1 MSVDTFLLAVKSTI
15 DKLGVDMA
23 TAQPGSPKFIDLDD
37 ATATEEAM
45 AKPDPVFIW
54 EMSTFEEAPKDPLYR
69 ATFSV
74 GIRAMNDPANY
85 GLLKM
90 TGVIGGVFRPETFF
104 DVKDW
109 SDTLASAS
117 QGRIFITKSYVNAQ
131 GFDRAAGVRMIS
143 IDAMVQR
150 WL

>member
-1 MSVDTFLLAVKSTI
+1 MSIDTFLLAVKSTI

-23 TAQPGSPKFIDLDD
+23 TAQVGSPKFIDLDD

-45 AKPDPVFIW
+45 SKPDPVFIW
-54 EMSTFEEAPKDPLYR
+54 EMSTFDESPKDPLYR

-74 GIRAMNDPANY
+74 GVRAMNDPANY

-90 TGVIGGVFRPETFF
+90 TGVVGGVFRPGTTFE
-104 DVKDW
+104 VKDW
-109 SDTLASAS
+109 SDTVVSPS
-117 QGRIFITKSYVNAQ
+117 QGRMIISKSYVNAQ

-150 WL
+150 WV

>member
-1 MSVDTFLLAVKSTI
+1 MSFETFLLAVKSTI
-15 DKLGVDMA
+15 DKVGVDMA
-23 TAQPGSPKFIDLDD
+23 AAQPGTPKFVDLDD

-45 AKPDPVFIW
+45 SKPDPVFIW
-54 EMSTFEEAPKDPLYR
+54 EMSDFQEAPKDPLYR

-74 GIRAMNDPANY
+74 GVRAMNDPANY

-90 TGVIGGVFRPETFF
+90 TGIIGGVFRPGTFIE
-104 DVKDW
+104 VKDC
-109 SDTLASAS
+109 SDTLVSAS
-117 QGRIFITKSYVNAQ
+117 QGRILISKAYVNAQ

-143 IDAMVQR
+143 IDTMVQR

>member
-1 MSVDTFLLAVKSTI
+1 MSIDTFLLAVKSTV
-15 DKLGVDMA
+15 DKIGVEMA
-23 TAQPGSPKFIDLDD
+23 AAQAGAPKFVDLDD

-45 AKPDPVFIW
+45 SKPDPVFIW
-54 EMSTFEEAPKDPLYR
+54 EMSTFVEAPKDPLYR

-74 GIRAMNDPANY
+74 GVRAMNDPANY
-85 GLLKM
+85 GLLKLL
-90 TGVIGGVFRPETFF
+90 GVISGVFQPGTTIEVR
-104 DVKDW
+104 DW
-109 SDTLASAS
+109 SGTLATQP

-143 IDAMVQR
+143 IDALVQR